1 MTKKTIKI
9 SAESHDNPSYTNGEP
24 VSMNSLDKAGK
35 AEQEDTKSNG
45 DDDKKKDEKLVG
57 LGQLVSLIYHVDIL
71 TRLYHLFLV
80 ND

>member
-35 AEQEDTKSNG
+35 EDNEDTKSNG

-57 LGQLVSLIYHVDIL
+57 LGQLVSLIF
-71 TRLYHLFLV
+71 HLNV
-80 ND
+80 